1 MLGWENVSLI
11 RLSGNPWKCDCN
23 LLWMVDKKMKIDPLQ
38 LPVCDSPSN
47 YKDQTVTTL
56 RQLDSTFCMLYRMS
70 SRVRTA
76 RLFLIVAILII
87 VSAIITTTWYLI
99 NNRRKNGLKLRNLF
113 YKPQLPKYAYRNLAM
128 GDDVEQDSPSGIV
141 INDDT
146 AIVPKNNGNKK
157 QNRDLAS
164 RLADDS

>member
-1 MLGWENVSLI
+1 VEM
-11 RLSGNPWKCDCN
+11 RLRFI
-23 LLWMVDKKMKIDPLQ
+23 MVVDVKMKIDPLE

-47 YKDQTVTTL
+47 YKGQTVTQL
-56 RQLDSTFCMLYRMS
+56 RQLDSTFCMFHRMS

-76 RLFLIVAILII
+76 RLFLIVAVLII

-128 GDDVEQDSPSGIV
+128 GDDVEQDSPSGVV

-146 AIVPKNNGNKK
+146 AIIPKK